1 MRISKKILEIC
12 RINPAENSKNI
23 LESIDENES
32 NNQAYKPIFEFF
44 LVFRIVAT
52 SDSPCHTKCRSS
64 EHSEQKRN
72 LDNPIYNSLN
82 QFCKRWNFTDIESI
96 LRFLCTNLFLLDKIL
111 CLLPFFL
118 FTNTLTFCSERLF

>member
-12 RINPAENSKNI
+12 HINPAENSKNI

-52 SDSPCHTKCRSS
+52 SDSPCHTKRRSS
-64 EHSEQKRN
+64 EYSEQKRN

-82 QFCKRWNFTDIESI
+82 QFCKRRNFTDIEWI
-96 LRFLCTNLFLLDKIL
+96 LILCTNLFFLDKIL

-118 FTNTLTFCSERLF
+118 FTNTQTFCSESLC

>member
-12 RINPAENSKNI
+12 HINPAENSKNI

-52 SDSPCHTKCRSS
+52 SDSPCHTKRRSS
-64 EHSEQKRN
+64 EYSEQKRN

-82 QFCKRWNFTDIESI
+82 QFCKRRNFTDIEWI
-96 LRFLCTNLFLLDKIL
+96 LILCTNLFFLDKIL

-118 FTNTLTFCSERLF
+118 FTNTLTFCSESLC